1 MRNVYPDANGS
12 EAGQSSLDGGV
23 LLYDDSPPSPATQ
36 RRMLTPTASPAG
48 VRRSEYEKGGAEW
61 QRLPA
66 SEYSPKAKR
75 RSALSRV
82 NNPDPPP
89 ANLQKIAAYCAG
101 VGIGFMILALALVN
115 LFLSRSSRRAPV
127 PRRERARRARAR
139 SARRTLIACARAAQV
154 DRRPGG
160 VLLLQLHRRGARLRH
175 THRVVVLRL
184 LYSVHLSTRRS
195 VRRPRAVASRVS

>member
-61 QRLPA
+61 QRVPA

-115 LFLSRSSRRAPV
+115 LFLSRSSRRARP
-127 PRRERARRARAR
+127 PPRARAPR
-139 SARRTLIACARAAQV
+139 ARTPGLPHA
-154 DRRPGG
+154 DR
-160 VLLLQLHRRGARLRH
+160 LC
-175 THRVVVLRL
+175 
-184 LYSVHLSTRRS
+184 TRR
-195 VRRPRAVASRVS
+195 AG